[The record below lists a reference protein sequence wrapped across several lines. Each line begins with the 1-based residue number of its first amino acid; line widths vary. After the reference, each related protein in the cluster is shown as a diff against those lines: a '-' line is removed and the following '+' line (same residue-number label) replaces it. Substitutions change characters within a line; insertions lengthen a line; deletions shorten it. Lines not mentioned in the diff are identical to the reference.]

1 MKRLFFLFT
10 VLISAS
16 VIISGCSFSLIPK
29 KSALSVSA
37 APKATIF
44 LDGEHIGQTPY
55 YNEKLKPGEYVLK
68 VVPEATGGQA
78 LTVWEG
84 RINLTPGILTFVN
97 RELGLTPEI
106 SSGEVLSFEPLAD
119 KNAISIAI
127 VTTPD
132 GAVITLDGEPK
143 GFAPISID
151 SVSEGDHSL
160 VISSPGYQEKTIT
173 AKTVKG
179 NKLIVSVQLAREPIE
194 ISADEA
200 SQEEPDE
207 DSPEDP
213 QEQEDQIDASPEP
226 SPQSSPKSSP
236 QADAEDIDRPYV
248 EINSPDT
255 GWVNVRSEAS
265 TDGKEDTI
273 ITQVDHSETFPLKDT
288 DNGWY
293 QIEYETDELGW
304 ISGKYAEKYE

>member
-1 MKRLFFLFT
+1 MKRIFPFIIALIFT
-10 VLISAS
+10 S

-37 APKATIF
+37 TPKATLF

-55 YNEKLKPGEYVLK
+55 FNEKLKPGEYVLK

-84 RINLTPGILTFVN
+84 RINLSPGILTFVN

-119 KNAISIAI
+119 KDAASIAI

-160 VISSPGYQEKTIT
+160 VISSPGYKEKTIN

-179 NKLIVSVQLAREPIE
+179 NKLIVSVQLAREPMDT
-194 ISADEA
+194 SAEPP
-200 SQEEPDE
+200 QE
-207 DSPEDP
+207 EDP
-213 QEQEDQIDASPEP
+213 QEESPQENASPSPQP

-236 QADAEDIDRPYV
+236 QADTGDDIERPYV
-248 EINSPDT
+248 QIDSPDI
-255 GWVNVRSEAS
+255 GWVNVRSETS
-265 TDGKEDTI
+265 TAGKDDTI
-273 ITQVDHSETFPLKDT
+273 LTKVDHGEKFPLKDT
-288 DNGWY
+288 DSGWY
-293 QIEYETDELGW
+293 QIEYEKDKLGW
-304 ISGKYAEKYE
+304 ISGQYAEKYE